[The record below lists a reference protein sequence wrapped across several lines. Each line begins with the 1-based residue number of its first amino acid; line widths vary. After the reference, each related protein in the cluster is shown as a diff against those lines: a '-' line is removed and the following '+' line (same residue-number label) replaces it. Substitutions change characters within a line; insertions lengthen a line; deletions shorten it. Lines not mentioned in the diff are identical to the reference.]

1 MREGALGENQGI
13 PLTVPAVSVRSQ
25 QRRGVMVNNTVKM
38 TVAALLVLFVSAGTA
53 LAADEV
59 LARIGKRVVTEK
71 DIEYLIA
78 LYPENEQALLK
89 GSAEYREV
97 LLKNMVTVIVVSDIA
112 KKKSFDKKGDIGKQV
127 EMIVNEYLARAY
139 VEQEILGGV
148 TVSDEEVEKF
158 YRDNQSAFENPE
170 QLRVRH
176 ILICVKPGASDVEK
190 NAAKKKTTDILER
203 VKKGEDFAKL
213 AEEHSE
219 DPGSRQKGGD
229 LGYIARNTTMPE
241 LEQAAFALEVGRV
254 SGPVETAFGF
264 HLIKVEE
271 KKKASVAPFV
281 QVKEEVRRKTLQE
294 AKQKKVSS
302 FIDQAFKDAGVKFVT
317 PAGEKNNSPSLTP

>member
-1 MREGALGENQGI
+1 
-13 PLTVPAVSVRSQ
+13 
-25 QRRGVMVNNTVKM
+25 MVKNTVKM
-38 TVAALLVLFVSAGTA
+38 TVAALLVLFVSAGA
-53 LAADEV
+53 ASAADEV
-59 LARIGKRVVTEK
+59 LARIGKRVVTQK

-89 GSAEYREV
+89 GSAEYLEV

-158 YRDNQSAFENPE
+158 YKGNQSAFESPE

-176 ILICVKPGASDVEK
+176 ILISVKPGASDEEK
-190 NAAKKKTTDILER
+190 NAARKKTTDILER

-264 HLIKVEE
+264 HLIKVEG
-271 KKKASVAPFV
+271 KKKASIAPFD

>member
-176 ILICVKPGASDVEK
+176 ILISVKPGASDEEK
-190 NAAKKKTTDILER
+190 NAAKKKRRTSWNGS
-203 VKKGEDFAKL
+203 KGRRF
-213 AEEHSE
+213 
-219 DPGSRQKGGD
+219 
-229 LGYIARNTTMPE
+229 
-241 LEQAAFALEVGRV
+241 
-254 SGPVETAFGF
+254 GP
-264 HLIKVEE
+264 
-271 KKKASVAPFV
+271 
-281 QVKEEVRRKTLQE
+281 
-294 AKQKKVSS
+294 
-302 FIDQAFKDAGVKFVT
+302 
-317 PAGEKNNSPSLTP
+317 NSPKNTPKTRVQGRRAATWATSQGTPRCRNLNRPPLLWKSGE

>member
-1 MREGALGENQGI
+1 
-13 PLTVPAVSVRSQ
+13 
-25 QRRGVMVNNTVKM
+25 MVNNTVKM

-176 ILICVKPGASDVEK
+176 ILISVKPGASDEEK

-271 KKKASVAPFV
+271 KKKASVAPFD

>member
-1 MREGALGENQGI
+1 
-13 PLTVPAVSVRSQ
+13 
-25 QRRGVMVNNTVKM
+25 MVNNTVKM
-38 TVAALLVLFVSAGTA
+38 TVAALLVFFVSAGTA

-89 GSAEYREV
+89 GSAEYLEV

-158 YRDNQSAFENPE
+158 YKGNQSAFESPE

-176 ILICVKPGASDVEK
+176 ILISVKPGASDEEK
-190 NAAKKKTTDILER
+190 NAARKKTTDILER

-241 LEQAAFALEVGRV
+241 LEQAAFALEVGQV

-271 KKKASVAPFV
+271 KKKASVASFD

>member
-1 MREGALGENQGI
+1 
-13 PLTVPAVSVRSQ
+13 
-25 QRRGVMVNNTVKM
+25 MVNNTVKM

-176 ILICVKPGASDVEK
+176 ILISVKPGASDEEK

-203 VKKGEDFAKL
+203 VKKGADFAKL
-213 AEEHSE
+213 AEEYSE

-229 LGYIARNTTMPE
+229 LGYITRKTTMPE
-241 LEQAAFALEVGRV
+241 LEQAAFALEVGQV

-271 KKKASVAPFV
+271 KKKASVAPFD